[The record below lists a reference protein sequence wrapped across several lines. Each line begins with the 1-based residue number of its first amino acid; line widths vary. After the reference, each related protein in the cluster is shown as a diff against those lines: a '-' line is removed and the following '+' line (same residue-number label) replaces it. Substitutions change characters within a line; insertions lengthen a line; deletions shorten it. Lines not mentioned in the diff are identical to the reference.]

1 MDKMKMKAMMWT
13 LVVLMVLAL
22 TTLCFTF
29 YPGESFCVV
38 MWSSCCLLVW
48 AIYNIILDKLK
59 QKTV

>member
-1 MDKMKMKAMMWT
+1 MRKIKAAIWT
-13 LVVLMVLAL
+13 LVVLLVLAL
-22 TTLCFTF
+22 ITLCFTF

-59 QKTV
+59 

>member
-1 MDKMKMKAMMWT
+1 MRKIKAAIWT
-13 LVVLMVLAL
+13 LVVLLVLAL
-22 TTLCFTF
+22 LMLCFTF

-59 QKTV
+59 